1 MHEQLVERARHRA
14 IRLWHNYVGC
24 EHLLLVLA
32 DDGALAPYGVTAADV
47 EREVR
52 AQLAGWAADGRTS
65 LSIVRCAREA
75 RAQRTADE
83 LSGRAG
89 QRRARRTARTCR
101 GRCGT

>member
-52 AQLAGWAADGRTS
+52 AQLARVEGR
-65 LSIVRCAREA
+65 
-75 RAQRTADE
+75 
-83 LSGRAG
+83 
-89 QRRARRTARTCR
+89 
-101 GRCGT
+101 